1 MMVPVILGI
10 SFIIFSIMS
19 LTPGDAA
26 RMILGPDATY
36 DQVDAL
42 RAELGLDQPFLVRYV
57 RYVANALRLDFG
69 RSYVNNVP
77 VINEIQARFPYTL
90 MLAFGSTLLMVMI
103 GVPVGIISAVKQ
115 YSVIDNISL
124 VSALLLTSMP
134 AFWLGPMLTL
144 LFALRLNWLP
154 AIGVESLRHFILPC
168 VTLAAA
174 MMASLIRMTRS
185 NMLEVVRQDYIRTAK
200 AKGASERIVIYRHA
214 LRNALLPVITII
226 GLNFG
231 GLLGGTMIIES
242 CFAMPGLGT
251 RTIGAIREKD
261 LPVVMATILFIAI
274 LGGVINLIVDIIYAF
289 VDPRIK
295 SKYAKSS
302 T

>member
-1 MMVPVILGI
+1 MVPVILGI
-10 SFIIFSIMS
+10 SFIIFTIMS
-19 LTPGDAA
+19 FTPGDPA
-26 RMILGPDATY
+26 RMILGQDATFE
-36 DQVDAL
+36 QIAAK
-42 RAELGLDQPFLVRYV
+42 RHELGLDRPFLVRYAL
-57 RYVANALRLDFG
+57 YVANAVRGDFG

-77 VINEIQARFPYTL
+77 VINEILARLPSTV
-90 MLAFGSTLLMVMI
+90 MLAAGSTLLMVLI
-103 GVPVGIISAVKQ
+103 GVPIGIISAVKQ

-134 AFWLGPMLTL
+134 AFWLGPMLIL
-144 LFALRLNWLP
+144 LFALTLRLLP
-154 AIGVESLRHFILPC
+154 ATGVDTLRHYILPC

-185 NMLEVVRQDYIRTAK
+185 NMLEVIRQDYIRTAK

-231 GLLGGTMIIES
+231 GLLGGTMMIET

-251 RTIGAIREKD
+251 RIIGAIREKD
-261 LPVVMATILFIAI
+261 IPMVMAAILFVAL
-274 LGGVINLIVDIIYAF
+274 LGGVINLIIDIIYAY

-295 SKYAKSS
+295 SKYSKA
-302 T
+302 